1 MSTSDFDL
9 AVGEVTAMEGRVLIH
24 FRPPAEP
31 GAAAG
36 HEPITLRGML
46 RGPYCEKARTLPAEF
61 PFQDLSP
68 ARPLTAEAVVP
79 DPCLWSPDLPHL
91 YRADVEAICGAQVIA
106 EYHGEI
112 GLRSTTP
119 IRVHV

>member
-1 MSTSDFDL
+1 MTSNEFEL
-9 AVGEVTAMEGRVLIH
+9 TVGELTAMEGRVMIQ
-24 FRPPAEP
+24 FRPPAEL
-31 GAAAG
+31 GAAVG
-36 HEPITLRGML
+36 DEPFILRGTL

-61 PFQDLSP
+61 PFRDLSP

-91 YRADVEAICGAQVIA
+91 YRADVEAIRGVQVIA

>member
-1 MSTSDFDL
+1 MTPKDFEL
-9 AVGEVTAMEGRVLIH
+9 AVGEVTAMEARV
-24 FRPPAEP
+24 FVGYRPAAEH
-31 GAAAG
+31 GALG
-36 HEPITLRGML
+36 QEPIFLRGTL

-91 YRADVEAICGAQVIA
+91 YRADVEALRGAQIVA

-112 GLRSTTP
+112 GLRSTSP

>member
-1 MSTSDFDL
+1 MSTSEFEL
-9 AVGEVTAMEGRVLIH
+9 TVGEVTAMEGRVIIQ

-31 GAAAG
+31 GAADG
-36 HEPITLRGML
+36 PQPITLRGTL

-91 YRADVEAICGAQVIA
+91 YRADVEAIRGAQVIA
-106 EYHGEI
+106 GYHGEI
-112 GLRSTTP
+112 GLRSTSP